1 VAGVCLVTLH
11 SFMLRIIMSGHSLLQ
26 CSDWQEEE
34 VLLPSGAWRFVGS
47 WDRGLVGSWAHS
59 RWNNLSNAGFY
70 NFVLYT
76 LIQLPICRWISSFW
90 WHITPPEIF
99 QSNI

>member
-1 VAGVCLVTLH
+1 VTLH

-47 WDRGLVGSWAHS
+47 WDRGLVGSWARGLIADEITQAKQVS
-59 RWNNLSNAGFY
+59 ITLYSILLFNYPYVINLAY
-70 NFVLYT
+70 
-76 LIQLPICRWISSFW
+76 
-90 WHITPPEIF
+90 
-99 QSNI
+99 